1 VIRSSGKEDGMAF
14 AGKTVWVTGASS
26 GIGEALARGLAV
38 QGAAVVL
45 SGRRADALARV
56 ASEIGGEAL
65 VLPFE
70 ATDYEALPA
79 IVAQALAW
87 RGGVDLLINN
97 AGVSQRSLAVDTDF
111 SVYRQLMEIDFL
123 GPLRL
128 TQLVLPHM
136 IDRRSGRIAVVSSV
150 AGKVG
155 VPLRTG
161 YCAAK
166 HACVGYFEALR
177 AEVETAYGV
186 GVTVILPG
194 SVKTP
199 LPFAALDAR
208 GGRYGRADVNIDN
221 GIPVEKAAGLILD
234 GLAAGAREIVVA
246 EGRELAGL
254 QMRATNPE
262 FLFAATASEGA
273 RLAKL
278 REEGG
283 SEFSP
288 EPRRVNA

>member
-1 VIRSSGKEDGMAF
+1 
-14 AGKTVWVTGASS
+14 
-26 GIGEALARGLAV
+26 
-38 QGAAVVL
+38 
-45 SGRRADALARV
+45 
-56 ASEIGGEAL
+56 
-65 VLPFE
+65 
-70 ATDYEALPA
+70 
-79 IVAQALAW
+79 
-87 RGGVDLLINN
+87 
-97 AGVSQRSLAVDTDF
+97 
-111 SVYRQLMEIDFL
+111 MEIDFFA
-123 GPLRL
+123 PLRL

-136 IDRRSGRIAVVSSV
+136 IARRSGRIAIISSV
-150 AGKVG
+150 AGKLG

-194 SVKTP
+194 SVKTSI
-199 LPFAALDAR
+199 AANALNEKGESR
-208 GGRYGRADVNIDN
+208 GRSDPNIDN
-221 GIPVEKAAGLILD
+221 GIPAEKAAGLILD

-262 FLFAATASEGA
+262 LVFAATASEGA
-273 RLAKL
+273 RLAAL
-278 REEGG
+278 RGQAG

-288 EPRRVNA
+288 EPGRVNG